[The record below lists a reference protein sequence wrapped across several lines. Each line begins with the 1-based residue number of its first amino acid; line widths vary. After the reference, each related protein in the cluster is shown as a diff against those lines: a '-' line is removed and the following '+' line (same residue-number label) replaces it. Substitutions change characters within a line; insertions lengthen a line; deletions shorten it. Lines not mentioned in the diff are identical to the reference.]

1 MGQFKG
7 TTVEDAVQRASHQ
20 LGTSADHLTV
30 TVVQQPRHGFLGIGR
45 RMAVIEAQVKATKKA
60 APKASQGAKKATPA
74 KKAPSVKSATSKQ
87 TKPEHQAKQLVRK
100 GQTTAE
106 IDPAEMKRR
115 HEENIQRVKDT
126 SQQLVDYLT
135 AVFAELDVQ
144 VKLVVKEVRSH
155 EVVIDLQ
162 SDQSGRIIGHHGRR
176 INALEQLS
184 NAFMNYH
191 GAAKTIVILDTANY
205 RQRRQEALH
214 TLAERSVTE
223 VVATG
228 QAVFLDPMPARERKQ
243 IHKELEDNRHVRTYS
258 HGREPYRS
266 VVIAPA
272 N

>member
-7 TTVEDAVQRASHQ
+7 TTIEAAIRTASQQ
-20 LGTSADHLTV
+20 LGANKDHLIV

-45 RMAVIEAQVKATKKA
+45 RAAVIEVKIKPTEKAKVTKT
-60 APKASQGAKKATPA
+60 AKK
-74 KKAPSVKSATSKQ
+74 
-87 TKPEHQAKQLVRK
+87 TKPAQSKVTKEDKPQQQPIHSDRK
-100 GQTTAE
+100 NDDEE

-115 HEENIQRVKDT
+115 HEENVNRVRKS
-126 SQQLVDYLT
+126 SQQLIQYLSDI
-135 AVFAELDVQ
+135 FAQLNIHVEPEI
-144 VKLVVKEVRSH
+144 KEVRSH
-155 EVVIDLQ
+155 EVVIDLK
-162 SDQSGRIIGHHGRR
+162 SEQSGRIIGHHGRR

-191 GAAKTIVILDTANY
+191 GASKTIVILDTANY

-243 IHKELEDNRHVRTYS
+243 IHKELENNRHVRTYS

>member
-7 TTVEDAVQRASHQ
+7 ATVEEAVKAASQQ
-20 LGTSADHLTV
+20 LGTNEDHLTV
-30 TVVQQPRHGFLGIGR
+30 TVIQQPRHGFLGIGR
-45 RMAVIEAQVKATKKA
+45 RAAVIEAKVKPTKESKPKVAKVAKKVKPAKSKVANKVKSHHQPVQPNHKKA
-60 APKASQGAKKATPA
+60 DG
-74 KKAPSVKSATSKQ
+74 
-87 TKPEHQAKQLVRK
+87 
-100 GQTTAE
+100 E

-115 HEENIQRVKDT
+115 HEENVNRVRES
-126 SQQLVDYLT
+126 SQQLIQYLSDIFT
-135 AVFAELDVQ
+135 ELKVH
-144 VKLVVKEVRSH
+144 VEPEIKEVRSH
-155 EVVIDLQ
+155 EVVIDLK
-162 SDQSGRIIGHHGRR
+162 SEQSGRIIGHHGRR

-191 GAAKTIVILDTANY
+191 GASKTIVILDTANY
-205 RQRRQEALH
+205 RQRRQKALH

-243 IHKELEDNRHVRTYS
+243 IHKELENNRHVRTYS

>member
-1 MGQFKG
+1 
-7 TTVEDAVQRASHQ
+7 
-20 LGTSADHLTV
+20 
-30 TVVQQPRHGFLGIGR
+30 
-45 RMAVIEAQVKATKKA
+45 
-60 APKASQGAKKATPA
+60 
-74 KKAPSVKSATSKQ
+74 
-87 TKPEHQAKQLVRK
+87 
-100 GQTTAE
+100 
-106 IDPAEMKRR
+106 MKRR
-115 HEENIQRVKDT
+115 HEENVNRVRES
-126 SQQLVDYLT
+126 SQQLIQYLSDI
-135 AVFAELDVQ
+135 FAQLNVHVEPEI
-144 VKLVVKEVRSH
+144 KEVRSH
-155 EVVIDLQ
+155 EVVIDLK
-162 SDQSGRIIGHHGRR
+162 SEQSGRIIGHHGRR

>member
-1 MGQFKG
+1 MGQFNG
-7 TTVEDAVQRASHQ
+7 ATMDEAVKAASQQ
-20 LGTSADHLTV
+20 LGVSADQLTV
-30 TVVQQPRHGFLGIGR
+30 KVLQQPRHGFLGIGR
-45 RMAVIEAQVKATKKA
+45 RPAIIEAEVKSVKQ
-60 APKASQGAKKATPA
+60 SPA
-74 KKAPSVKSATSKQ
+74 KDANKDHKSKPTKSVSTTSQ
-87 TKPEHQAKQLVRK
+87 AAKPQAKAKRAPQHDEA
-100 GQTTAE
+100 GDGDE

-115 HEENIQRVKDT
+115 HEENVKRVEES
-126 SQQLVDYLT
+126 SQQLVQYLT
-135 AVFAELDVQ
+135 DIFAQLNVQ
-144 VKLVVKEVRSH
+144 VKPVVKEVRSH
-155 EVVIDLQ
+155 EVVIDLK

-191 GAAKTIVILDTANY
+191 GAAKTIVILDTADY
-205 RQRRQEALH
+205 LKRRQEALH